1 MFCTSDVPRR
11 ASLLRPLLL
20 TRRCSASPGATL
32 QRPVELL
39 AKVPLHGLDGR
50 VLVEGVAA
58 QFATCSHRTRRR
70 DGEERGE
77 GAGSACVPREN
88 MISAVCRFCLAP
100 VGPGTIDPR
109 RGLANRSKAGA
120 GDQATHRFRS
130 ASFRRT
136 ARCCTAG
143 CTGSPRP
150 RRRRRRTQSAA
161 GGRAR
166 ARGGTPAVSER
177 RGDVRRQIRRK
188 SARATRRNGSRAPAR
203 TADGVRGARAVGG
216 VINRLTVPASNAE
229 ETRMH
234 WFASSAPC
242 EGQHSTLILIPKI
255 GGPRHD
261 QPGPALEPGP
271 CRALHGQAAS
281 ADRLARR
288 GRRGGAERGLGE
300 DVLECRPAPRPY
312 VVSFASL
319 IASSSVENTP
329 TDSTG
334 PKISSRTCG
343 GDDAH
348 QQRAHN

>member
-1 MFCTSDVPRR
+1 M
-11 ASLLRPLLL
+11 
-20 TRRCSASPGATL
+20 
-32 QRPVELL
+32 
-39 AKVPLHGLDGR
+39 
-50 VLVEGVAA
+50 
-58 QFATCSHRTRRR
+58 
-70 DGEERGE
+70 
-77 GAGSACVPREN
+77 
-88 MISAVCRFCLAP
+88 
-100 VGPGTIDPR
+100 
-109 RGLANRSKAGA
+109 
-120 GDQATHRFRS
+120 
-130 ASFRRT
+130 
-136 ARCCTAG
+136 
-143 CTGSPRP
+143 
-150 RRRRRRTQSAA
+150 
-161 GGRAR
+161 
-166 ARGGTPAVSER
+166 
-177 RGDVRRQIRRK
+177 
-188 SARATRRNGSRAPAR
+188 
-203 TADGVRGARAVGG
+203 GG

-234 WFASSAPC
+234 WFASSAQC

-261 QPGPALEPGP
+261 QPGPALKPGP
-271 CRALHGQAAS
+271 CRALHGQAAG

-348 QQRAHN
+348 QQTRPQLNEMAGPGNGGLTIFMSGVMFVKTAASRHRSAQMTSLSGELRPRTRRIHVISLASTLRSANDKLRALCLSGLDVRPDLVILHLGDLMVDVRAHERDSKKGRSDSVAVRTQ